1 MHETMVQKA
10 ASGQTEE
17 HKPARGDL
25 HKMRSS
31 MAERSCNTEDV
42 CSITRWLISFLSIT
56 RFHKGFSSRGNNN
69 CNLHNLN
76 FAFNLK
82 MINSFFS

>member
-25 HKMRSS
+25 HKMK
-31 MAERSCNTEDV
+31 CNGRMRGH
-42 CSITRWLISFLSIT
+42 RWLNARAIQRMYVLSQD
-56 RFHKGFSSRGNNN
+56 G
-69 CNLHNLN
+69 
-76 FAFNLK
+76 
-82 MINSFFS
+82 